1 MNEITTTRNIISSMD
16 DAERA
21 ARAMAGSGFFQD
33 TRQANQ
39 AIVKILAGQE
49 LGFGPFA
56 SMTGIHI
63 IQGRPA
69 FGANLL
75 AAAVKKSG
83 KYNYKVLEMTDS
95 ACEIA
100 FFEQGQECG
109 RSRFTMDD
117 ARKAGTKNMDKF
129 PKNMLFARAMSN
141 GVRWHCPDVTGSGP
155 VYTPEELGADVDQD
169 GNVLETET
177 IQTQPAAEIHVAV
190 EPTAEIPQTYA
201 EACAVQ
207 NSAGVLYGDI
217 PSDKLGFI
225 ASNPKTP
232 PAKRRAAEI
241 ILAERK

>member
-1 MNEITTTRNIISSMD
+1 MNEITTRNIISSMD

-75 AAAVKKSG
+75 AAAVKRSG
-83 KYNYKVLEMTDS
+83 KYNYRVMEMSDA
-95 ACEIA
+95 ACEIW
-100 FFEQGQECG
+100 FFEHGQECG
-109 RSRFTMDD
+109 RSRFTIDD
-117 ARKAGTKNMDKF
+117 ARKAGTKNLDKF

-177 IQTQPAAEIHVAV
+177 IQTHPASVEPASV
-190 EPTAEIPQTYA
+190 EPTAEIPNTYA
-201 EACAVQ
+201 DACAMM
-207 NSAGVLYGDI
+207 NSEGVLYGDI
-217 PSDKLGFI
+217 PSENLGFI
-225 ASNPKTP
+225 ARNPKTP